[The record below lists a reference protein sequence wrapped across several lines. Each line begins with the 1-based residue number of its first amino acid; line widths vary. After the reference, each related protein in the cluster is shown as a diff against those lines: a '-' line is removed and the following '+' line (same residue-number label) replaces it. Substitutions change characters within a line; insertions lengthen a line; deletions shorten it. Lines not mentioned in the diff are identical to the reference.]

1 MSGEKHKF
9 LLYQLNPLKRL
20 EEIKLKEQAKKEKY
34 IEDIFVKNLE
44 DIFPSLVFLKSQC
57 YLKHSAEERECIVDT
72 LAFNKSEN
80 SFLIIEYKREKTV
93 ELFYQVREYMECL
106 EESDNRIFFRNRN
119 KLLRLL
125 DHNDLTKKSSNKY

>member
-1 MSGEKHKF
+1 MNNEKQNF
-9 LLYQLNPLKRL
+9 LLYQLNPLKKL
-20 EEIKLKEQAKKEKY
+20 EEVKLKEQGKKEKY

-44 DIFPSLVFLKSQC
+44 GIFPNLVLLKSQF
-57 YLKHSAEERECIVDT
+57 YLKHPVEERNCIIDT
-72 LAFNKSEN
+72 LAFNKSDN

-106 EESDNRIFFRNRN
+106 EEGNNRIFFRNRN

-125 DHNDLTKKSSNKY
+125 DNNNLTKKNNKY